1 MVLVY
6 QLAQAALQ
14 LTGTG
19 VGIANQA
26 SESSWFP
33 VAVESAARMN
43 RDFQDRLLK
52 NGGAGLGPLPPSPI
66 AGGGLPG
73 LRE

>member
-1 MVLVY
+1 MPKFTLFFLDMSIYKIQFKFKSNGASIPFLIILVY

-26 SESSWFP
+26 SE
-33 VAVESAARMN
+33 RY
-43 RDFQDRLLK
+43 
-52 NGGAGLGPLPPSPI
+52 G
-66 AGGGLPG
+66 
-73 LRE
+73 

>member
-1 MVLVY
+1 MLNSGKLLRQFLLWWRVGLAIGTGASAGAGAAGALGNIGQLY

-26 SESSWFP
+26 SE
-33 VAVESAARMN
+33 R
-43 RDFQDRLLK
+43 
-52 NGGAGLGPLPPSPI
+52 
-66 AGGGLPG
+66 
-73 LRE
+73 